1 MVDTTPGLE
10 QSLLEVVCASIRA
23 GRPDASRRA
32 VDQSVAQRD
41 GATDGRSR
49 GTPAG
54 KRVLRQL
61 LKTLRAFRK
70 AEGPQ
75 NSGDGDHIR
84 IGTHSFR
91 EHCEAQTGVS
101 GRGQPGAQHR
111 HTKKKE
117 HLGTF
122 YRDGKLYSR
131 DEVRVYDHD
140 FPSSATG
147 VVIPYGIYDLA
158 ANVGHVTLGTSHDT
172 SEFACEC
179 LAQWWEE
186 HGRRRYPTATRLLI
200 LCDGG
205 GSNGSNRHV
214 FKEQLQHLA
223 DRLGLELRVAH
234 YPPYCSKYNPIEHRV
249 FPHVTRAC
257 QGVIF
262 ESVELVSDLI
272 SRTRTQTGLS
282 VTTSILDRV
291 FETGRK
297 VANNFHETCR
307 ILRDELLP
315 KWNYR
320 VLPTPPA

>member
-1 MVDTTPGLE
+1 MPLLE
-10 QSLLEVVCASIRA
+10 QNLIDVLREHTAGDPMRLDVRWNNLSLKEM
-23 GRPDASRRA
+23 GRRLAEK
-32 VDQSVAQRD
+32 
-41 GATDGRSR
+41 

-61 LKTLRAFRK
+61 LKKLGFVKRK
-70 AEGPQ
+70 AHKTLAMGSHPDHDAQFQ
-75 NSGDGDHIR
+75 NIAKLKQEFLD
-84 IGTHSFR
+84 
-91 EHCEAQTGVS
+91 A
-101 GRGQPGAQHR
+101 GQPVLSID
-111 HTKKKE
+111 TKKKE

-131 DEVRVYDHD
+131 DEIRVYDHD

-158 ANVGHVTLGTSHDT
+158 ANKAHVTLGASHDT

-179 LAQWWEE
+179 LAQWWAE
-186 HGRRRYPTATRLLI
+186 HDGEQYPEATKLLI

-205 GSNGSNRHV
+205 GSNASNCHV
-214 FKEQLQHLA
+214 FKEELQRVA
-223 DRLGLELRVAH
+223 DRLGLEIRVAH

-249 FPHVTRAC
+249 FPHVARA
-257 QGVIF
+257 GVVF
-262 ESVELVSDLI
+262 ETVELVSDLI

-297 VANNFHETCR
+297 VAANFHETCR

-315 KWNYR
+315 KSPQMELQGNSNSTQLNYGK
-320 VLPTPPA
+320 

>member
-1 MVDTTPGLE
+1 ME
-10 QSLLEVVCASIRA
+10 QHLLDVLREHTAGDPMRADVRWTNLSLKEM
-23 GRPDASRRA
+23 GRRLAE
-32 VDQSVAQRD
+32 
-41 GATDGRSR
+41 R
-49 GTPAG
+49 GTPLG

-61 LKTLRAFRK
+61 LKKLGFVKRK
-70 AEGPQ
+70 AHKTLAMGSHPDRDAQFQ
-75 NSGDGDHIR
+75 NIAKLKQEFLD
-84 IGTHSFR
+84 
-91 EHCEAQTGVS
+91 A
-101 GRGQPGAQHR
+101 GQPVLSID
-111 HTKKKE
+111 TKKKE
-117 HLGTF
+117 HLGTL
-122 YRDGKLYSR
+122 YREGQLYSR

-172 SEFACEC
+172 SEFAGEC
-179 LAQWWEE
+179 LAQWWDE
-186 HGRRRYPTATRLLI
+186 HGRQRYPTATRLLI

-205 GSNGSNRHV
+205 GSNASNRHV
-214 FKEQLQHLA
+214 FKAELQRLA

-257 QGVIF
+257 QGVVF

-272 SRTRTQTGLS
+272 SRTRTQTGLR
-282 VTTSILDRV
+282 VTTSIINRV

-297 VANNFHETCR
+297 VAANFHKTCR

-320 VLPTPPA
+320 VLPTPQT

>member
-1 MVDTTPGLE
+1 MPLLE
-10 QSLLEVVCASIRA
+10 QNLIDVLREHTAGDPMRVEVRWTNLSLKEM
-23 GRPDASRRA
+23 GRRLAEK
-32 VDQSVAQRD
+32 
-41 GATDGRSR
+41 

-61 LKTLRAFRK
+61 LKKLGFVKRK
-70 AEGPQ
+70 AHKTLAMGSHPDRDAQFQ
-75 NSGDGDHIR
+75 NIAKLKQEFLD
-84 IGTHSFR
+84 
-91 EHCEAQTGVS
+91 A
-101 GRGQPGAQHR
+101 GQPVLSID
-111 HTKKKE
+111 TKKKE

-131 DEVRVYDHD
+131 DEIRVYDHD

-158 ANVGHVTLGTSHDT
+158 ANKAHVTLGTSHDT

-179 LAQWWEE
+179 LAQWWAE
-186 HGRRRYPTATRLLI
+186 HGREQYPKATKLLI

-205 GSNGSNRHV
+205 GSNASNRHV
-214 FKEQLQHLA
+214 FKEELQRLA
-223 DRLGLELRVAH
+223 DRLGLEIRVAH

-257 QGVIF
+257 QGVVF
-262 ESVELVSDLI
+262 ETVELVSDLI
-272 SRTRTQTGLS
+272 SRARTQTGLS

-297 VANNFHETCR
+297 VAANFHETCR

-320 VLPTPPA
+320 AIPIPPS

>member
-1 MVDTTPGLE
+1 MPLLE
-10 QSLLEVVCASIRA
+10 QNLIDVLREHTAGDPMRLDVRWTNLSLKEM
-23 GRPDASRRA
+23 GRRLAEK
-32 VDQSVAQRD
+32 
-41 GATDGRSR
+41 

-61 LKTLRAFRK
+61 LKKLGFVKRK
-70 AEGPQ
+70 AHKTLAMGSHPDRDAQFQ
-75 NSGDGDHIR
+75 NIAKLKQEFLD
-84 IGTHSFR
+84 
-91 EHCEAQTGVS
+91 A
-101 GRGQPGAQHR
+101 GQPVLSID
-111 HTKKKE
+111 TKKKE
-117 HLGTF
+117 HWGTF

-131 DEVRVYDHD
+131 DEIRVYDHD

-158 ANVGHVTLGTSHDT
+158 ANKAHVTLGTSHDT

-179 LAQWWEE
+179 LAQWWTE
-186 HGRRRYPTATRLLI
+186 HGREQYPKATKLLI

-205 GSNGSNRHV
+205 GSNASNRHV
-214 FKEQLQHLA
+214 FKEELQRVA
-223 DRLGLELRVAH
+223 DRLGLEIRVAH

-257 QGVIF
+257 QGVVF
-262 ESVELVSDLI
+262 ETVELVSDLI

-282 VTTSILDRV
+282 VTTSILDRA

-297 VANNFHETCR
+297 VAANFHETCR

-320 VLPTPPA
+320 AIPIPPS